1 MHIIAGRHDKT
12 ARLETPLIRH
22 TYRMMQR
29 NIIDRGDGESTLSHS
44 DEVRKLLFSER
55 NKIYEHF
62 LRLDLEDRRRRFFG
76 AISDESIQEYC
87 GAISMVRGVTLGCF
101 VDGVLRGVGELRRHG
116 TWWNGQAEVAI
127 TVERDFQGRGIGT
140 ELLRR
145 LLEIATNRLIKT
157 VNLFCEVDNVPMQK
171 VARKLGAHLHAIDG
185 TIEAD
190 IEQPWPST
198 WSMLREVLADGSAA
212 YHAYWG
218 VHAA

>member
-1 MHIIAGRHDKT
+1 MHIIAGSHDET
-12 ARLETPLIRH
+12 ALLETRIFRH
-22 TYRMMQR
+22 TCLMMQR
-29 NIIDRGDGESTLSHS
+29 NIIDMGDGETKLSHP

-55 NKIYEHF
+55 AKIYEHF
-62 LRLDLEDRRRRFFG
+62 LRLDRDDRRRRFFG
-76 AISDESIQEYC
+76 AISDDSIQEYC
-87 GAISMVRGVTLGCF
+87 NAISMVRGVTLGCF
-101 VDGVLRGVGELRRHG
+101 VDGVLRGVGELRRQG

-127 TVERDFQGRGIGT
+127 TVESDFQGRGIGT

-157 VNLFCEVDNVPMQK
+157 VNLFCETDNVPMQK

-198 WSMLREVLADGSAA
+198 WSMLREALADGSAV

-218 VHAA
+218 DHAA

>member
-1 MHIIAGRHDKT
+1 MHIIAGRGDET
-12 ARLETPLIRH
+12 ALLETRAMLH
-22 TYRMMQR
+22 TCNMMQR
-29 NIIDRGDGESTLSHS
+29 NIIDTNDGEAKFSHS

-55 NKIYEHF
+55 GKIYEHF
-62 LRLDLEDRRRRFFG
+62 LRLDAEDRRRRFFG
-76 AISDESIQEYC
+76 AISDDSIQEYC
-87 GAISMVRGVTLGCF
+87 NAISMVRGVTLGCF

-157 VNLFCEVDNVPMQK
+157 VNLFCETDNVPMQK

-198 WSMLREVLADGSAA
+198 CSMLREVLADGSAA

-218 VHAA
+218 DHAA